1 MERDTNLL
9 RDGETPDWA
18 ILRLLS
24 SSKVDTAALKK
35 HTTKGCVSVLT
46 CSEKNRSK
54 GDLESICLRLK
65 LAAVKSISWHVTCSA

>member
-9 RDGETPDWA
+9 RDGEMPDWA

-24 SSKVDTAALKK
+24 SSKVNIAAPKK
-35 HTTKGCVSVLT
+35 HTIKGCVSVLT

-54 GDLESICLRLK
+54 GDL
-65 LAAVKSISWHVTCSA
+65 